1 LLSQAHGMKTR
12 YAAALLLGGL
22 ATVLGACATR
32 SSRNPSP
39 VGDTALGVGSNASPG
54 EPAGA
59 SDGFRPAR
67 PRILVMAPP
76 PGSSVPPPLPPSR
89 PVIVAAPE
97 PNTLYVEAIKAK
109 QVLAHTIYADEIRAT
124 RVTARVY
131 RTERLETRG
140 WHGAIDTGVLSAS
153 VIYVK
158 ELEADTVEAD
168 TIFVY
173 KMKVSGQ

>member
-1 LLSQAHGMKTR
+1 
-12 YAAALLLGGL
+12 
-22 ATVLGACATR
+22 
-32 SSRNPSP
+32 
-39 VGDTALGVGSNASPG
+39 
-54 EPAGA
+54 
-59 SDGFRPAR
+59 
-67 PRILVMAPP
+67 MAPP
-76 PGSSVPPPLPPSR
+76 PGESVPSPLPPS
-89 PVIVAAPE
+89 PGQVIVAAPE

-124 RVTARVY
+124 RITARVY

-158 ELEADTVEAD
+158 ELDADSVEAD